1 MEPQAPQ
8 AHPSIRVVGTS
19 HVARE
24 SERRI
29 REAADAFAPTVIAVE
44 LDRQRLKAL
53 RERSTNPD
61 EKRSAPPIALI
72 RQVGA
77 TGYLFLL
84 VAGWLQR
91 KVGRI
96 LQVEPG
102 LDMLAAVE
110 LARERKLPLA
120 LVDQEIAGTLRR
132 ISACFT
138 AREKW
143 RLVADILT
151 SPFSRRQRELAKRV
165 RLDKV
170 PSDAIVRELLGELRS
185 RYPGLYR
192 ALVTERNAHM
202 CARVD
207 ALARADP
214 GVRILLV
221 VGAAHKEDIEERLKG
236 VGRFTLA

>member
-1 MEPQAPQ
+1 MEPQ

-19 HVARE
+19 HVAKE

-29 REAADAFAPTVIAVE
+29 REAADAFSPTIIAVE

-53 RERSTNPD
+53 QD
-61 EKRSAPPIALI
+61 RSADSAQGRAAPPLAMI

-102 LDMLAAVE
+102 LDMLAAVG

-132 ISACFT
+132 VSACFS

-143 RLVADILT
+143 RLVGDILT

-207 ALARADP
+207 ALARSHTGA
-214 GVRILLV
+214 RILLV
-221 VGAAHKEDIEERLKG
+221 VGAAHKEDIEERLRNA
-236 VGRFTLA
+236 GRVTLE